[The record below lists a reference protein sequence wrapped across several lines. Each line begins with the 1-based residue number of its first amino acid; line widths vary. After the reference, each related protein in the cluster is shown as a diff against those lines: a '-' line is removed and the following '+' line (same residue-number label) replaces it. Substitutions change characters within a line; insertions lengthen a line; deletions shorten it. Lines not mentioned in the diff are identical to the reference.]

1 MANRLTTEQKKQYH
15 LKHLFGINL
24 SDYNKMHTRQ
34 NGRCA
39 ICKKKE
45 TRRNHRSGKIRYL
58 SVDHCHK
65 TGRIRGLLC
74 DKCNRM
80 LGMFEDNTT
89 IIAAMLK
96 YLRKAERAN
105 KKTKMAM

>member
-1 MANRLTTEQKKQYH
+1 
-15 LKHLFGINL
+15 
-24 SDYNKMHTRQ
+24 
-34 NGRCA
+34 
-39 ICKKKE
+39 
-45 TRRNHRSGKIRYL
+45 
-58 SVDHCHK
+58 
-65 TGRIRGLLC
+65 
-74 DKCNRM
+74 M